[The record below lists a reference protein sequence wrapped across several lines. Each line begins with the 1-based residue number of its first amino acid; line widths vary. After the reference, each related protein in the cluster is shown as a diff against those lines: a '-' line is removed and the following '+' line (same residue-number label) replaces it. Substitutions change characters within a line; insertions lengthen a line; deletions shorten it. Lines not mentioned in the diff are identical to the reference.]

1 MRYKPL
7 TLRFLHTRHVQM
19 GIIKRIQ
26 DEVRFGPPGGR
37 GGYGPPP
44 PYMAPYGGGGG
55 GYGGGYGP
63 PSYPPRYD
71 DRYDRGRGGYDDRY
85 GGGDRYGSRDRGA
98 ISAALIRS
106 CSLDQCSFNHI
117 LDRPDLSGWQVLQH
131 MSTMKPCIL

>member
-1 MRYKPL
+1 
-7 TLRFLHTRHVQM
+7 M

-85 GGGDRYGSRDRGA
+85 DRGRGGYDDRYGGGDRYSSRDRGA
-98 ISAALIRS
+98 SQIGVSRS
-106 CSLDQCSFNHI
+106 YGQAPWLTAS
-117 LDRPDLSGWQVLQH
+117 
-131 MSTMKPCIL
+131 

>member
-1 MRYKPL
+1 MCIVGCARNVCLYI
-7 TLRFLHTRHVQM
+7 RFLHVCHAQM

-85 GGGDRYGSRDRGA
+85 GGGDRYSSRDRGA
-98 ISAALIRS
+98 MLNRMLTPACA
-106 CSLDQCSFNHI
+106 CSLADCIQLFSRFNCS
-117 LDRPDLSGWQVLQH
+117 
-131 MSTMKPCIL
+131 T